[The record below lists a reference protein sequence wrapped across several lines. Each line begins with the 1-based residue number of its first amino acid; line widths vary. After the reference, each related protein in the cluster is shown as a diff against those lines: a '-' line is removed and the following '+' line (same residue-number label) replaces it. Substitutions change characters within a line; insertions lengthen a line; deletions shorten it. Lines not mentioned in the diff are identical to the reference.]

1 MIDID
6 LIKWVASLKGDLPTI
21 LTELEFINREIYD
34 ILVDREYMEKDE
46 AKELVIEPVIR
57 AINHVGDFTF
67 MKLEED

>member
-6 LIKWVASLKGDLPTI
+6 LIKGVASLKGDLPTI

-46 AKELVIEPVIR
+46 AKEIVIEPVIR
-57 AINHVGDFTF
+57 AINHVGDFSF